1 MQRER
6 AIKSIKIR
14 YFIKRT
20 LKYTTSIV
28 LEKRNLRYT

>member
-20 LKYTTSIV
+20 LKYTTSM